1 MMGLGKRSMG
11 DAGIADGG
19 GSITKQNNNNNK
31 TKTISITKQYH
42 DLTTSSF
49 KINPLTMLY
58 GQV

>member
-42 DLTTSSF
+42 DF
-49 KINPLTMLY
+49 NNFIF
-58 GQV
+58 